1 MFNITNHQGNAY
13 QKHNWDI
20 TLYLSEWLSSKYLHV
35 TNVGKNVE
43 GKKNLIHLGGNVNC
57 CSHLENSMEGP
68 QKHKN

>member
-57 CSHLENSMEGP
+57 
-68 QKHKN
+68 